1 MVNYY
6 LKYKWSVAGN
16 DPVKTTESIRTYETK
31 STFIHFRT
39 TTSATLQIFT
49 GMGIYEE
56 YDYPYNPAGD
66 YNNLGDFQKEL
77 EDLIP
82 INTNYTKHFTNTAPY
97 ILIKVLNTANTTT
110 GSFNLMI
117 SNSQDKDFIS
127 ASVRDSNLK
136 LNSLVSLTRPTTD
149 INLDILDGN
158 ITGFQNVVIKAKG
171 SLTTN
176 ESLLMNSDI
185 AYGYFDNTRLIRNLL
200 FNSNQAIDTNAG
212 NGARKILFNGLD
224 INKKLAQVEGF
235 TNGVSNVALADS
247 LIFVNSI
254 EVSQAGIFGFNSGDI
269 RVYNNG
275 AVNIGNLLCSIEA
288 GEGQSF
294 NPQYEVPSAHTL
306 YITSMSVFGNCV
318 DDGFIKIVK
327 YTYSSPNILYK
338 VLDKFSVAPN
348 MNYNRQINFT
358 IQDGERIAIFR
369 KSLAT
374 PQGNNDI
381 TISLYGTLKM
391 TNLDIQSSI

>member
-6 LKYKWSVAGN
+6 LKYKWDVTGN
-16 DPVKTTESIRTYETK
+16 DPVKCVESIRTYETK

-39 TTSATLQIFT
+39 TSSVTLQIFT
-49 GMGIYEE
+49 GMGLYEE

-66 YNNLGDFQKEL
+66 YTNISEFQKEL
-77 EDLIP
+77 EDLVP
-82 INTNYTKHFTNTAPY
+82 INTNYIKHFTNTSPY
-97 ILIKVLNTANTTT
+97 ILIKVLNTANSTT
-110 GSFNLMI
+110 GRFNLMI
-117 SNSQDKDFIS
+117 SNSQDKEFIS

-171 SLTTN
+171 SLTNN
-176 ESLLMNSDI
+176 ECLLMNSDV
-185 AYGYFDNTRLIRNLL
+185 AFGYFDNTRLIRNLV
-200 FNSNQAIDTNAG
+200 FNSNQAIDTNNG
-212 NGARKILFNGLD
+212 NGARKILINGLD
-224 INKKLAQVEGF
+224 IDKKLAQVEGF
-235 TNGVSNVALADS
+235 TNGISNVALTDS

-275 AVNIGNLLCSIEA
+275 SAITDNLLCSIEA

-294 NPQYEVPSAHTL
+294 NPQYEVPSANTL

-327 YTYSSPNILYK
+327 YTYASPNILYK
-338 VLDKFSVAPN
+338 VLDKFNVSPN

-358 IQDGERIAIFR
+358 IQDGERIAIIR

-374 PQGNNDI
+374 PQGTNDI
-381 TISLYGTLKM
+381 TIQLYGTLKL

>member
-6 LKYKWSVAGN
+6 LKYKWDVNGS
-16 DPVKTTESIRTYETK
+16 DPVKCAESIRTYETK

-39 TTSATLQIFT
+39 TSSATIQIFT
-49 GMGIYEE
+49 GMAMYEE
-56 YDYPYNPAGD
+56 YDYAYSGTD
-66 YNNLGDFQKEL
+66 FNNISLFQKEL
-77 EDLIP
+77 EDLVLP
-82 INTNYTKHFTNTAPY
+82 NTNYTKHFSNIAPY
-97 ILIKVLNTANTTT
+97 ILIKVLNTANSTD
-110 GSFNLMI
+110 GKFSLMI
-117 SNSQDKDFIS
+117 SNSQEKDFIS

-158 ITGFQNVVIKAKG
+158 ITGFSNVIIKAKG
-171 SLTTN
+171 SLTNN

-185 AYGYFDNTRLIRNLL
+185 SFGFFDNTRLLRNLV
-200 FNSNQAIDTNAG
+200 FNSNQAIDTNNG
-212 NGARKILFNGLD
+212 NGARKILLNGLD

-235 TNGVSNVALADS
+235 CNGLSTVSLADS

-254 EVSQAGIFGFNSGDI
+254 EVTQAGLFGFNSGDI

-275 AVNIGNLLCSIEA
+275 AVNIDNLLCSIEA

-294 NPQYEVPSAHTL
+294 NPQFEVPSAHTL
-306 YITSMSVFGNCV
+306 YITSMSVFGNCI

-327 YTYSSPNILYK
+327 YTYASPNILYK

-348 MNYNRQINFT
+348 MNYNRKINFT
-358 IQDGERIAIFR
+358 IQDGERISIFR
-369 KSLAT
+369 KSLAV

-381 TISLYGTLKM
+381 TISLYGTLKL